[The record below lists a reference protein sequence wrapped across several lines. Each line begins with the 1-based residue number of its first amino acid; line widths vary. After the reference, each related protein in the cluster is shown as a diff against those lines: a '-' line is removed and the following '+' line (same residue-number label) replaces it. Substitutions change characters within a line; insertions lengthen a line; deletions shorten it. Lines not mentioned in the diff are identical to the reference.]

1 MPPFP
6 TTKDQVRKCEGTCG
20 RLTRNTKM
28 SKADYPDT
36 ITRVN
41 ATHCGSCFKALPENV
56 RPKPTP
62 RQLSTAQEKLRAERL
77 ESAHR
82 AREQVEA
89 DRQARI
95 QRRMVRRVPMGQAM
109 VRI

>member
-1 MPPFP
+1 MPPFNNQP
-6 TTKDQVRKCEGTCG
+6 PQVRKCEGTCG

-28 SKADYPDT
+28 SKAAYPDT

-41 ATHCGSCFKALPENV
+41 ATHCGACFKALPENQ

-62 RQLSTAQEKLRAERL
+62 RQLSAAQEKLRAERL

-82 AREQVEA
+82 AREALEA

-95 QRRMVRRVPMGQAM
+95 RRRMVRRVGTGQTM